1 MFKNV
6 TQSERAE
13 RDQNPEAVRINA
25 AIDAAEKAIVALAA
39 QQLGPDEIR
48 KEWCAIRDR
57 TTLAIRNALTK
68 SLSAQTP
75 QSGRSYGW
83 YGNHCAQT
91 YSRAAKLATRNH
103 GRDQR
108 TWTRFIRQRR
118 WQSYLSLCLVGTRL
132 PTGGST
138 WPE

>member
-6 TQSERAE
+6 PELERAE
-13 RDQNPEAVRINA
+13 RDQDSGTAHINA
-25 AIDAAEKAIVALAA
+25 AIEAAEKAIADLAA
-39 QQLGPDEIR
+39 QQLGPDEIH

-83 YGNHCAQT
+83 YGND
-91 YSRAAKLATRNH
+91 YAK
-103 GRDQR
+103 
-108 TWTRFIRQRR
+108 
-118 WQSYLSLCLVGTRL
+118 
-132 PTGGST
+132 
-138 WPE
+138 